1 MDFSL
6 QLAIAF
12 FGVQVAAW
20 AGLILY
26 IRAAHLRRVESA
38 ITKIVAESHHEPV
51 AQAA

>member
-1 MDFSL
+1 LDFSL

-20 AGLILY
+20 TGLILY
-26 IRAAHLRRVESA
+26 IRAARLRRMENA
-38 ITKIVAESHHEPV
+38 IANIVAEAQHEPV